1 MVSNENY
8 DAKEAEPRL
17 QKFWESEKVY
27 KFDAKSKKPVFSIDT
42 PPPTVSG
49 KMHMGHAF
57 SYSQMDFIARY
68 KRMKGFNLFYPFG
81 TDDNG
86 LPTERLVEKERK
98 VRAANMER
106 QEFVKICLDALEKEF
121 RPKYIKNWK
130 DIGMSCDFSL
140 FYTTINEHCRRIS
153 QKSFLDLYKDGRE
166 YQKEAPSIWC
176 PECTTAIAQAELEDK
191 ELKSYFNDI
200 KFKLKDGEDIVIG
213 TTRPEMLAACV
224 AIFVHPKDKK
234 NKSLIGKTVIVPIFN
249 NEVKIIADERVDI
262 EKGTGIVMCC
272 TFGDLTDTEWYKAY
286 KLPLKIVISKDGKII
301 NSGRYNDMSIQEA
314 RKTIIEDLKER
325 GLLVSQKEITHIVNV
340 HERCGTEIEILE
352 TKQWFIRYLD
362 LKKLFLNEGNKL
374 NWYPGHMKVRYDNW
388 IKGLQWDWC
397 ISRQRYFGIPFP
409 VWYCKNCN
417 EVILADERDLPVDPM
432 YDKPRIKKCP
442 RCSSNEFIPEKDV
455 LDTWA
460 TSSLTPQIAVQLVKD
475 EKIRKK
481 IFPMSLRAQAQDIIT
496 FWLFNTLVKSQL
508 HFKKNPWKDVMISG
522 WGLDPKGRKMSK
534 SKGNIIEPQ
543 EVMKK
548 YSADCLRFWTAGS
561 KLGDNLAFQE
571 KELIACQK
579 ITIKLWNA
587 SKFAF
592 MHLDDF
598 KIQKPKKILTLDK
611 CQLFQL
617 NKLIKTCTESF
628 ESYEYSKVKLEVE
641 KFFWHTFCD
650 NYLEI
655 VKDRLYNPDKRGKDA
670 RISAQYTLYTSL
682 LTLVKL
688 ISPIL
693 PYITEE
699 LYQKHFL
706 KYEKIRSI
714 HVSEWPSIGP
724 VDSKLCKKY
733 EEFIQLISEIRMHKN
748 NNKKSLK
755 EKIDV
760 VLPVK
765 YKKYEKDLIEDFKA
779 VTSTENLSFGKVL
792 EIRFKDG

>member
-68 KRMKGFNLFYPFG
+68 KRMRGFNLFYPFG

-98 VRAANMER
+98 VKAANMER

-153 QKSFLDLYKDGRE
+153 QKSFLDLYEDGRE

-200 KFKLKDGEDIVIG
+200 KFKLKDG
-213 TTRPEMLAACV
+213 
-224 AIFVHPKDKK
+224 K
-234 NKSLIGKTVIVPIFN
+234 
-249 NEVKIIADERVDI
+249 DI

-374 NWYPGHMKVRYDNW
+374 NWYPEHMKVRYDNW

-417 EVILADERDLPVDPM
+417 EVILADEKDLPVDPM

-442 RCSSNEFIPEKDV
+442 KCSSNEFIPEKDV
-455 LDTWA
+455 LDTWT

-475 EKIRKK
+475 EKVRKK

-508 HFKKNPWKDVMISG
+508 HFKKNPWKDVMIS
-522 WGLDPKGRKMSK
+522 
-534 SKGNIIEPQ
+534 
-543 EVMKK
+543 
-548 YSADCLRFWTAGS
+548 
-561 KLGDNLAFQE
+561 
-571 KELIACQK
+571 
-579 ITIKLWNA
+579 
-587 SKFAF
+587 
-592 MHLDDF
+592 
-598 KIQKPKKILTLDK
+598 
-611 CQLFQL
+611 
-617 NKLIKTCTESF
+617 
-628 ESYEYSKVKLEVE
+628 
-641 KFFWHTFCD
+641 
-650 NYLEI
+650 
-655 VKDRLYNPDKRGKDA
+655 
-670 RISAQYTLYTSL
+670 
-682 LTLVKL
+682 
-688 ISPIL
+688 
-693 PYITEE
+693 
-699 LYQKHFL
+699 
-706 KYEKIRSI
+706 
-714 HVSEWPSIGP
+714 
-724 VDSKLCKKY
+724 
-733 EEFIQLISEIRMHKN
+733 
-748 NNKKSLK
+748 
-755 EKIDV
+755 
-760 VLPVK
+760 
-765 YKKYEKDLIEDFKA
+765 
-779 VTSTENLSFGKVL
+779 
-792 EIRFKDG
+792 

>member
-68 KRMKGFNLFYPFG
+68 KRMRGFNLFYPFG

-86 LPTERLVEKERK
+86 LPTERLV
-98 VRAANMER
+98 
-106 QEFVKICLDALEKEF
+106 EKEF

-153 QKSFLDLYKDGRE
+153 QKSFLDLYEDGRE

-200 KFKLKDGEDIVIG
+200 KFKLKDGKDIVIG

-234 NKSLIGKTVIVPIFN
+234 NKSLIGKTAIVPIFN
-249 NEVKIIADERVDI
+249 HEVKIIADERVDI

-325 GLLVSQKEITHIVNV
+325 GLLVSQKEITHMVNV

-362 LKKLFLNEGNKL
+362 LKKLFLNEGSKL
-374 NWYPGHMKVRYDNW
+374 NWYPEHMKVRYDNW

-417 EVILADERDLPVDPM
+417 EVILADEKDLPVDPM

-442 RCSSNEFIPEKDV
+442 KCSSNEFIPEKDV
-455 LDTWA
+455 LDTWT

-475 EKIRKK
+475 EKVRKK
-481 IFPMSLRAQAQDIIT
+481 NIPDVI
-496 FWLFNTLVKSQL
+496 KS
-508 HFKKNPWKDVMISG
+508 SG
-522 WGLDPKGRKMSK
+522 SGYY
-534 SKGNIIEPQ
+534 N
-543 EVMKK
+543 
-548 YSADCLRFWTAGS
+548 F
-561 KLGDNLAFQE
+561 LA
-571 KELIACQK
+571 
-579 ITIKLWNA
+579 
-587 SKFAF
+587 
-592 MHLDDF
+592 
-598 KIQKPKKILTLDK
+598 
-611 CQLFQL
+611 
-617 NKLIKTCTESF
+617 
-628 ESYEYSKVKLEVE
+628 V
-641 KFFWHTFCD
+641 
-650 NYLEI
+650 
-655 VKDRLYNPDKRGKDA
+655 
-670 RISAQYTLYTSL
+670 QYFS
-682 LTLVKL
+682 
-688 ISPIL
+688 
-693 PYITEE
+693 
-699 LYQKHFL
+699 
-706 KYEKIRSI
+706 
-714 HVSEWPSIGP
+714 
-724 VDSKLCKKY
+724 
-733 EEFIQLISEIRMHKN
+733 
-748 NNKKSLK
+748 
-755 EKIDV
+755 
-760 VLPVK
+760 
-765 YKKYEKDLIEDFKA
+765 
-779 VTSTENLSFGKVL
+779 
-792 EIRFKDG
+792 